1 MSGPVRSAGEPVPAE
16 QARGGAHDRATSRG
30 LRVLGVFAA
39 LGALQLL
46 FLIGVE
52 LDRTVR
58 HRAAIDELRQQVE
71 SLRAEADALHAVAEH
86 ADDDAYREQLARLQ
100 GFMYPDETRVVVLRD
115 SSGP

>member
-1 MSGPVRSAGEPVPAE
+1 MTGSLPPNARREREEAADTSQGRS
-16 QARGGAHDRATSRG
+16 DRATTRALG
-30 LRVLGVFAA
+30 LLGLLAA

-58 HRAAIDELRQQVE
+58 HRAAISELRTDVAA
-71 SLRAEADALHAVAEH
+71 LRAEADALRAVESH
-86 ADDDAYREQLARLQ
+86 ADDERYREQLARLQ

-115 SSGP
+115 R